1 MKEILEQ
8 LLKRYTDIFYQ
19 DCSDE
24 RKLATKTRT
33 NHAITGWKDYSTLRD
48 VNYKP
53 NKIDLKNL

>member
-8 LLKRYTDIFYQ
+8 LLKRYTDIFFL
-19 DCSDE
+19 DCSDSRRLE
-24 RKLATKTRT
+24 PRTRT

-48 VNYKP
+48 MNYRP